1 MAFGLRREASHQIDD
16 AEAAQNRRKDDPV
29 SPPARPLENVGGVG
43 DLEHA
48 IDHHIMDQTD
58 EHAQRHRA
66 YAGQDA
72 NAQRQEAEGEQAH
85 TPFIARAGGQGL
97 GRNRSFGGR

>member
-16 AEAAQNRRKDDPV
+16 DEAAENRRKDDPV
-29 SPPARPLENVGGVG
+29 SPPARPLENVGVVG
-43 DLEHA
+43 DLEDA
-48 IDHHIMDQTD
+48 IDHHVMDQAD
-58 EHAQRHRA
+58 ERSQRHRA

-72 NAQRQEAEGEQAH
+72 NAQRQEAESEQAD
-85 TPFIARAGGQGL
+85 TPFVARAGGHGL